1 MKCAFCEN
9 HLEHV
14 FVDLVASPPSNA
26 YLTEEQVGRAEM
38 YYPLK
43 VWACEKC
50 WLVQVADVA
59 GREAHFNE
67 NYAYFSSFSPSLL
80 AYTKGYVDM
89 MVERLG
95 LDASSN
101 VVEVASNDGYLL
113 QYFKPHGVPCF
124 GIEPTAST
132 AKAAREKGVETIVE
146 FFGEG
151 IATRLAAEGRSAD
164 LIAANNVM
172 AHVPDIKDFTMGF
185 KRLLKPHGTVTV
197 EFQYLLNMVV
207 KDQFDIVYHE
217 HYSYLSLHAVKN
229 IFEACGLTVYDVE
242 EVSTQGGSLRVY
254 GKHSENDALAVKDSV
269 AAQLAKEVGVGL
281 TKVET
286 YTRFQ
291 AQADRVKDTFVA
303 FLIEQKRAGKKVM
316 AYGAAAKGTTMLNY
330 ARIKPDLLA
339 AVADANPHKQ
349 GKYLPGSHVPIISAE
364 ALKAA
369 KPDVV
374 VILPWN
380 LKDEISQQLAYVR
393 EWGGRF
399 AVYLPKLEVF

>member
-1 MKCAFCEN
+1 MKCSFCKN
-9 HLEHV
+9 PLEHV

-26 YLTEEQVGRAEM
+26 YLTAEQMNRAEM

-43 VWACEKC
+43 VMTCEKC
-50 WLVQVADVA
+50 WLVQVDDVA
-59 GREAHFNE
+59 GRDVHFNE
-67 NYAYFSSFSPSLL
+67 NYAYFSSYSPSLL
-80 AYTKGYVDM
+80 AYSKAYVDT

-95 LDASSN
+95 LDATSN

-113 QYFKPHGVPCF
+113 QYFAPHGVPCY

-132 AKAAREKGVETIVE
+132 AAAAREKGVESIVE

-151 IATRLAAEGRSAD
+151 IATKLAAEGRGAD

-172 AHVPDIKDFTMGF
+172 AHVPDIRDFTMGF
-185 KRLLKPHGTVTV
+185 KRLLKPGGTVTV

-254 GKHSENDALAVKDSV
+254 GRHTENDALAVKDSV
-269 AAQLAKEVGVGL
+269 AAQLAKEASVGL
-281 TKVET
+281 TEVAT

-291 AQADRVKDTFVA
+291 AQADRVKDAFVE
-303 FLIEQKRAGKKVM
+303 FLIQQKRDGKKVM

-330 ARIKPDLLA
+330 AGIKPDLLA

-349 GKYLPGSHVPIISAE
+349 GKYLPGCHIPIVSPDQ
-364 ALKAA
+364 LKAMQ
-369 KPDVV
+369 PDVV

-380 LKDEISQQLAYVR
+380 LKEEIAQQLAYVR
-393 EWGGRF
+393 EWGGKL